1 MNKLSDVSSV
11 EIQKKSLSDQRRK
24 ISAYILFFFFLQ
36 QRYTE
41 ASVGEWSI
49 SLLFYIMLMI
59 SSTHTRNISLITPH
73 LTTPPSSG
81 WSLAIP
87 LHCNISC
94 RIALY
99 VIPRNPINLIDS
111 GRLWSPQLY
120 DTTNQISCTPHNWGF
135 RFRKCLIVARLLTST
150 RLLTIDNRLTRFSGN
165 LRKYYHNKIHIPFWI
180 TKKKIFSF
188 FLPIIG

>member
-1 MNKLSDVSSV
+1 MNRRFDVSSV

-24 ISAYILFFFFLQ
+24 MSAYILFFLFLQ

-41 ASVGEWSI
+41 ASVGEWST
-49 SLLFYIMLMI
+49 SLLLLFYIMLMI
-59 SSTHTRNISLITPH
+59 SSTHTRNISLIIPH

-87 LHCNISC
+87 LLCNISC
-94 RIALY
+94 RTALY

-120 DTTNQISCTPHNWGF
+120 DTVPTKYRVQLTARVSENVGLLSDFYTSPYNQ
-135 RFRKCLIVARLLTST
+135 
-150 RLLTIDNRLTRFSGN
+150 
-165 LRKYYHNKIHIPFWI
+165 
-180 TKKKIFSF
+180 
-188 FLPIIG
+188 